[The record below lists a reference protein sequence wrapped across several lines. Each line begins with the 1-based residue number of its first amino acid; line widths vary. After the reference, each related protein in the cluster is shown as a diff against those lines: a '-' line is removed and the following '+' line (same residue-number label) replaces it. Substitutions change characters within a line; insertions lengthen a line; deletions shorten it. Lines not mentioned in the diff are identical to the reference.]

1 MTDWKPFPDGTRV
14 RHLRDHYDGSIDGLT
29 WLEGSET
36 NPDGKTQYRI
46 RIQTH
51 RDRKLSSHDKLEDC
65 KDPERIFRSTEG
77 LLQKTIAKE
86 SDRREDNERLVHWKS
101 LLPLPCTIWALD
113 NYDRA
118 DQNDPVKQV
127 KNAAIF
133 GSAQYTVDR
142 FFPKLDKVLAPEIPI
157 AIVPSSE
164 PNKYN
169 PALLALAKRLAENGR
184 ADATSALMRHQ
195 LITSSRLLRQNAYP
209 GNTIDEHLSSIQ
221 ITEPSK
227 VTGKVILLLDDV
239 VTTGATFMAC
249 RKLLL
254 DAGVAEVICLA
265 LGKNTPGKQTKE
277 TPIKRLI
284 VNLRGLNLSRR
295 DPSLI
300 PHKDQYSIHP
310 TTTGLFTQEGH
321 RPT

>member
-1 MTDWKPFPDGTRV
+1 MTGGKPFPDGTRV
-14 RHLRDHYDGSIDGLT
+14 RHLRDHYEGWIDGLT
-29 WLEGSET
+29 WLDGSET

-65 KDPERIFRSTEG
+65 KDTERIFRSTEG

-86 SDRREDNERLVHWKS
+86 SDRREDNERLVYWKS
-101 LLPLPCTIWALD
+101 FLPLPCTIWALD

-142 FFPKLDKVLAPEIPI
+142 FFSKLDKILAPEIPI

-164 PNKYN
+164 PNKPN

-184 ADATSALMRHQ
+184 ADATSSLRRHQ
-195 LITSSRLLRQNAYP
+195 SITSSRLLRQNEHT

-221 ITEPSK
+221 IAEPSK
-227 VTGKVILLLDDV
+227 VAGKVILILDDV
-239 VTTGATFMAC
+239 VTTGTTFMAC

-265 LGKNTPGKQTKE
+265 LGKTQQRKQK
-277 TPIKRLI
+277 
-284 VNLRGLNLSRR
+284 
-295 DPSLI
+295 
-300 PHKDQYSIHP
+300 
-310 TTTGLFTQEGH
+310 TTTPLRRLSSLH
-321 RPT
+321 